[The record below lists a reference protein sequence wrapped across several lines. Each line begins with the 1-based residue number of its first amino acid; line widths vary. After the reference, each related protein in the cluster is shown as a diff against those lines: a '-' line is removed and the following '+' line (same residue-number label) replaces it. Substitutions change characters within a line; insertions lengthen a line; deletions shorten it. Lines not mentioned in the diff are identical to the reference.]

1 MNASFWDFYHR
12 PDCIDC

>member
-1 MNASFWDFYHR
+1 MNASFRDLYHR